1 MAQQNKAGDNAFELR
16 KSTIGIRMTVLY
28 AIVYGG
34 FVALNVFQPTLMGT
48 RVFLGLNLAVAYG
61 IGLIIIAIIF
71 ALVYNQLC
79 RVKTVVQQDEKSSL
93 IEVGKD
99 APEKKK

>member
-1 MAQQNKAGDNAFELR
+1 MAQHDTTWDQAFELR
-16 KSTIGIRMTVLY
+16 KSTIGIRMTLLY

-34 FVALNVFQPTLMGT
+34 FVMLNVFQPTIMGMP
-48 RVFLGLNLAVAYG
+48 VFFGLNLAVAYG

-79 RVKTVVQQDEKSSL
+79 RVNARGSNRREFLEK
-93 IEVGKD
+93 VNPDKRGGKS
-99 APEKKK
+99 